1 MPVPFSAEKLKR
13 FKDSYNLLVV
23 LGPTASGKTKLAVS
37 LARIIGGEI
46 ISADSRQVYR
56 GMDIGTGKDISDY
69 SGPWGS
75 LSVHLLDILDP
86 DEEFSVFAFQK
97 SFKTVFL
104 DITRRGNFP
113 IMAGGTGL
121 YLDSVLRQ
129 YRMEEVPENRRL
141 REKLIPDSL
150 ESLRARLEVINPSLH
165 NKTDILDRTRA
176 IRAIEIAEFHHG
188 ESNRLVLSSRQDFSN
203 ISPFV
208 IGIHPPREELR
219 RRITSRLQERL
230 DGGMVEEVR
239 RLHENGVSWE
249 RIDALGLEY
258 RHVALYLQGKMAFP
272 EMFELLNTK
281 IHQFAK
287 RQETWFRKMEKNGV
301 RIHWLNGSDKDAALA
316 LMMADG

>member
-1 MPVPFSAEKLKR
+1 MPVPVVDKKLNK
-13 FKDSYNLLVV
+13 FKDRYNLLVV
-23 LGPTASGKTKLAVS
+23 LGPTAARKTKLAVF

-56 GMDIGTGKDISDY
+56 GLDIGTGKDIADY

-75 LSVHLLDILDP
+75 IPVHLLDILEP

-97 SFKTVFL
+97 SFRTVFQE
-104 DITRRGNFP
+104 ISRRGNFP

-141 REKLIPDSL
+141 REKLIPESL
-150 ESLRARLEVINPSLH
+150 ESLRARLEAINPNLH
-165 NKTDILDRTRA
+165 NKTDILDRARA
-176 IRAIEIAEFHHG
+176 IRAIEIAEFNNG
-188 ESNRLVLSSRQDFSN
+188 ESNCLSLDSRPDFPD
-203 ISPFV
+203 ILPFV

-219 RRITSRLQERL
+219 RRITSRLKERL
-230 DGGMVEEVR
+230 EAGMIEEVR
-239 RLHENGVSWE
+239 RLHENGASWE

-258 RHVALYLQGKMAFP
+258 RHVALYLRGEIAFP
-272 EMFELLNTK
+272 GMVALLNTK
-281 IHQFAK
+281 IHQFAR

-301 RIHWLNGSDKDAALA
+301 HIHWLNGADEEAALA
-316 LMMADG
+316 LIMADG